1 MMFNAVREGIRVI
14 DEIII
19 KEVLSVKD
27 GGKIKDRD
35 IIGIH
40 SLNKL
45 NIDLILSEIF
55 MNNILHMITKG
66 DI

>member
-1 MMFNAVREGIRVI
+1 MFNAVREGIRVI

-35 IIGIH
+35 II
-40 SLNKL
+40 
-45 NIDLILSEIF
+45 
-55 MNNILHMITKG
+55 
-66 DI
+66 